1 MELKMDMTEFT
12 IKVHIPTVLC
22 RLAAGPI
29 LIYRRWRYGYAYRII
44 PLTQGKVTKVG
55 QRDFEKLRVYKWF
68 AKRERTTWYA
78 RRHVKKNNKLKC
90 FIMHRVIM
98 NAPEGM
104 VVDHINGDGL
114 DNRRANLR
122 VCTIQQNS
130 CNRRIIEKGTSRYK
144 GVSRSKGS
152 KKWRAIIYSKNEQ
165 IDLGY
170 FDNEIEAAKAY
181 DEAALKYHGKFARL
195 NFPKTGKNK

>member
-1 MELKMDMTEFT
+1 MELEMETTEFT
-12 IKVHIPTVLC
+12 IKIHIPTVLC
-22 RLAAGPI
+22 RLAVQPL
-29 LIYRRWRYGYAYRII
+29 LIYRLLRYGYAYRII
-44 PLTQGKVTKVG
+44 PLTQGKVTKVD
-55 QRDFEKLRVYKWF
+55 QRDFEKLRNYKWCIR
-68 AKRERTTWYA
+68 RERMTCYA
-78 RRHVKKNNKLKC
+78 IRNQRTRSGVKC

-98 NAPEGM
+98 NPPEGM

-165 IDLGY
+165 IDLGH
-170 FDNEIEAAKAY
+170 FETEIEAANAY
-181 DEAALKYHGKFARL
+181 DAAALKYHGRFARL
-195 NFPKTGKNK
+195 NFPKTKKK